1 METVFDIET
10 DGLLDVLTKIH
21 VMSWSNDMGE
31 VKHTHDYDEMRYV
44 LLNSET
50 LVGHNIIRFDIP
62 AVEKLLGIK
71 VKARLID
78 TLALS
83 WYINHGRMKHG
94 LEGYGEE
101 YGVPKPVIKDW
112 NTLTPQ
118 EYAHRCDEDVKIN
131 NRLWR
136 DLDLKLNKLYRD
148 APEDKNRLIDY
159 LSFKLD
165 CAREQEELQWKLD
178 VPKAQAAYDEISR
191 LKEEKVEQLADAMPK
206 RVLTKTVKQPK
217 RDRYK
222 KDGNLSSDWENWFGL
237 CKQYRQPDTT
247 LDFVVEKGRERG
259 NPNSNDQV
267 KDWLYS
273 LGWKPVTYKFT
284 RNKVT
289 GNEKRIEQVRKGSEL
304 CQSVR
309 DLSSVDA
316 AVDLLDGLTVLTH
329 RAGILK
335 GFLEGHTD
343 GYLQAGVAG
352 LTNTFRFKHFK
363 PLVNLPSVDKP
374 YGDVIRGCLI
384 APEGYMLCGADMTSL
399 EDTTKRHY
407 MKPLDPDYVNE
418 MSREG
423 FDPHLD
429 LAKYY
434 YESVLVSTI
443 EEEERKLKGIL
454 TAGKKSPSLVNILA
468 SLRASLKSYNDGE
481 VDLKKLRKSYKVVNY
496 SATYGVG
503 AAKLA
508 RETGMSER
516 DAKSL
521 LKAFWSRNWAIEKVA
536 SAAKTRE
543 VLEGMWLKNPV
554 SGFWHSLRS
563 EKDRFSTLNQS
574 TGVFCFDTW
583 VALCRENGIKCVGQF
598 HDEVIALVKK
608 GDEGNVESIMHDAAI
623 KLNQKV
629 KLNVPLGTDVQFGNT
644 YADIH

>member
-1 METVFDIET
+1 MTTVFDIET
-10 DGLLDVLTKIH
+10 DGLLNEMTKIH
-21 VMSWSNDMGE
+21 VLSYSDDG
-31 VKHTHDYDEMRYV
+31 KTIHHTHDYDEMR
-44 LLNSET
+44 EFFATRKT
-50 LVGHNIIRFDIP
+50 LGGHNIVRFDAP
-62 AVEKLLGIK
+62 AVEKILGIK
-71 VKARLID
+71 IEARMID

-118 EYAHRCDEDVKIN
+118 EYAHRCDEDVRIN
-131 NRLWR
+131 VRLLR
-136 DLDLKLNKLYRD
+136 DLDLKLNKLYKD
-148 APEDKNRLIDY
+148 TPEDKDRLIDY

-165 CAREQEELQWKLD
+165 CAREQEELRWKLD
-178 VPKAQAAYDEISR
+178 VPKAQAAYDEISQ

-206 RVLTKTVKQPK
+206 RILERMATKPK
-217 RDRYK
+217 VMHK
-222 KDGNLSSDWENWFGL
+222 KDGELSSHGEKWVAL
-237 CKQYRQPDTT
+237 CKEYKQSVTT
-247 LDFVVEKGRERG
+247 IGFKVKTGEERG

-267 KDWLYS
+267 KDWLRS
-273 LGWKPVTYKFT
+273 LGWEPRTFKFVRDKSNGDT
-284 RNKVT
+284 RQ
-289 GNEKRIEQVRKGSEL
+289 IEQVRKGSDL
-304 CQSVR
+304 CSSVR
-309 DLSSVDA
+309 ELASVDA
-316 AVDLLDGLTVLTH
+316 SVDLLDGLTVLTH

-335 GFLEGHTD
+335 SFLEGHTD

-384 APEGYMLCGADMTSL
+384 APEGYVLCGADMTSL

-407 MKPLDPDYVNE
+407 MKPLDPTYVQE
-418 MSREG
+418 MSHEG

-429 LAKYY
+429 LALHAGLITQVDIDMHN
-434 YESVLVSTI
+434 SG
-443 EEEERKLKGIL
+443 ER
-454 TAGKKSPSLVNILA
+454 
-468 SLRASLKSYNDGE
+468 SLKE
-481 VDLKKLRKSYKVVNY
+481 LRKNYKVVNY
-496 SATYGVG
+496 SATYGIG
-503 AAKLA
+503 AAALA
-508 RETGMSER
+508 RGTGMSKK
-516 DAKSL
+516 ASQTL
-521 LKAFWSRNWAIEKVA
+521 LDAFWSRNWAIEKVA
-536 SAAKTRE
+536 SGAKTKE

-563 EKDRFSTLNQS
+563 DKDRFSTLNQS

-583 VALCRENGIKCVGQF
+583 VALCRKDGIKCVGQF
-598 HDEVIALVKK
+598 HDEVIALVERGK
-608 GDEGNVESIMHDAAI
+608 EGHVEEIMHDAAI

>member
-1 METVFDIET
+1 MTTVFDIET
-10 DGLLDVLTKIH
+10 DGLLNEMTKIH
-21 VMSWSNDMGE
+21 VLSYSDDG
-31 VKHTHDYDEMRYV
+31 KTIHHTHDYDEMR
-44 LLNSET
+44 EFFATRKT
-50 LVGHNIIRFDIP
+50 LGGHNIVRFDAP
-62 AVEKLLGIK
+62 AVEKILGIK
-71 VKARLID
+71 IEARMID

-83 WYINHGRMKHG
+83 WYINHTRMKHG

-118 EYAHRCDEDVKIN
+118 EYAHRCDEDVRIN
-131 NRLWR
+131 VRLLR
-136 DLDLKLNKLYRD
+136 DLDIKLNKLYKD
-148 APEDKNRLIDY
+148 TPEDKDRLIDY

-178 VPKAQAAYDEISR
+178 VPKAQAAYDEISQ

-206 RVLTKTVKQPK
+206 RILERMATKPK
-217 RDRYK
+217 VMHK
-222 KDGNLSSDWENWFGL
+222 KDGELSSHGEKWVAL
-237 CKQYRQPDTT
+237 CKEYKQSVTT
-247 LDFVVEKGRERG
+247 IGFKVKTGEERG

-267 KDWLYS
+267 KDWLRS
-273 LGWKPVTYKFT
+273 LGWEPRTFKFVRDKSNGDT
-284 RNKVT
+284 RQ
-289 GNEKRIEQVRKGSEL
+289 IEQVRKGSDL
-304 CQSVR
+304 CSSVR
-309 DLSSVDA
+309 ELASVDA
-316 AVDLLDGLTVLTH
+316 SVDLLDGLTVLTH

-335 GFLEGHTD
+335 SFLEGHTD

-384 APEGYMLCGADMTSL
+384 APEGYVLCGADMTSL

-407 MKPLDPDYVNE
+407 MKPLDPTYVQE
-418 MSREG
+418 MSHEG

-429 LAKYY
+429 LALHAGLITQVDIDMHN
-434 YESVLVSTI
+434 SG
-443 EEEERKLKGIL
+443 ER
-454 TAGKKSPSLVNILA
+454 
-468 SLRASLKSYNDGE
+468 SLKE
-481 VDLKKLRKSYKVVNY
+481 LRKNYKVVNY
-496 SATYGVG
+496 SATYGIG
-503 AAKLA
+503 AAALA
-508 RETGMSER
+508 RGTGMSKK
-516 DAKSL
+516 ASQTL
-521 LKAFWSRNWAIEKVA
+521 LDAFWSRNWAIEKVA
-536 SAAKTRE
+536 SGAKTKE

-563 EKDRFSTLNQS
+563 DKDRFSTLNQS

-583 VALCRENGIKCVGQF
+583 VALCRKDGIKCVGQF
-598 HDEVIALVKK
+598 HDEVIALVERGK
-608 GDEGNVESIMHDAAI
+608 EGHVEEIMHDAAI

>member
-1 METVFDIET
+1 MTTVFDIET
-10 DGLLDVLTKIH
+10 DGLLNEMTKIH
-21 VMSWSNDMGE
+21 VLSYSDDGKT
-31 VKHTHDYDEMRYV
+31 VHHTHDYNEMR
-44 LLNSET
+44 EFFATRKT
-50 LVGHNIIRFDIP
+50 LAGHNIIRFDAP
-62 AVEKLLGIK
+62 AVEMILGIK
-71 VKARLID
+71 IEARMID

-83 WYINHGRMKHG
+83 WYINHTRMKHG

-131 NRLWR
+131 VRLLR
-136 DLDLKLNKLYRD
+136 DLDLKLNKLYQD
-148 APEDKNRLIDY
+148 PEEKDRLIDY

-165 CAREQEELQWKLD
+165 CAREQEALQWKLD
-178 VPKAQAAYDEISR
+178 VPKAQAAYDEISQ

-206 RVLTKTVKQPK
+206 RILTRMANQPK
-217 RDRYK
+217 VMHK
-222 KDGNLSSDWENWFGL
+222 KDGELSSHGEKWVAL
-237 CKQYRQPDTT
+237 CKEYKQPVTT
-247 LDFVVEKGRERG
+247 LGFMVWTGQERG

-267 KDWLYS
+267 KDWLRS
-273 LGWKPVTYKFT
+273 LGWEPRTFKFV
-284 RNKVT
+284 RDKKT
-289 GNEKRIEQVRKGSEL
+289 GDERQIEQVRKNSDL

-309 DLSSVDA
+309 DLAGNDP

-335 GFLEGHTD
+335 SFLECHTDGFLE
-343 GYLQAGVAG
+343 AGIAG
-352 LTNTFRFKHFK
+352 LTNTFRFKHYR

-374 YGDVIRGCLI
+374 YGDVIRGCLMC
-384 APEGYMLCGADMTSL
+384 PEGYVLAGADMTSL

-429 LAKYY
+429 LALHAGVITQ
-434 YESVLVSTI
+434 EDINRHNSG
-443 EEEERKLKGIL
+443 ER
-454 TAGKKSPSLVNILA
+454 
-468 SLRASLKSYNDGE
+468 SLKS
-481 VDLKKLRKSYKVVNY
+481 LRKNYKVVNY

-508 RETGMSER
+508 RETGMKQKE
-516 DAKSL
+516 AKKL
-521 LKAFWSRNWAIEKVA
+521 LEAFWSRNWAIEKVA
-536 SAAKTRE
+536 SKLQTRE
-543 VLEGMWLKNPV
+543 LFEGMWLKNPV

-563 EKDRFSTLNQS
+563 DKDRFSTLNQS

-583 VALCRENGIKCVGQF
+583 VALCRKNGIKCVGQF

-608 GDEGNVESIMHDAAI
+608 GEEGTVEKIMHDAAI
-623 KLNQKV
+623 KLNEKV